1 MDTSSLVEG
10 ARLLLDDTHLPYL
23 WSDEELE
30 GFALHAYQDAI
41 VRTDGQL
48 TSDTVIIPVIAGTAE
63 YALDPLIA
71 HVMRAKLT
79 NMRRA
84 LVPDSLP
91 DMDARYPNWQIT
103 EGEPTRFIQDLNA
116 LKLTLYPIPKEDDT
130 LTITVRVL
138 PNKVAKMPYLPE
150 HLHYG
155 VVYLMAALA
164 YRKNDAD
171 AINVDRAMYF
181 NNLSEDYF
189 GQNKSAN
196 AQQFERSFVQKQIR
210 PRYFA

>member
-10 ARLLLDDTHLPYL
+10 SRLLLDDTQQPYL

-30 GFALHAYQDAI
+30 GFALQAYQDAI

-48 TSDTVIIPVIAGTAE
+48 TSEIVVIPVVADTAT
-63 YALDPLIA
+63 YLLDPLIV
-71 HVMRAKLT
+71 HVMRAKMA
-79 NMRRA
+79 NQVSA
-84 LVPDSLP
+84 LIPDSLA
-91 DMDARYPNWQIT
+91 DLDANFSNWQIT
-103 EGEPTRFIQDLNA
+103 KGNPTRFTQDLNKGT
-116 LKLTLYPIPKEDDT
+116 LRLYPIPKEDDT

-138 PNKVAKMPYLPE
+138 PAKVGKMLYLPE

-171 AINVDRAMYF
+171 TISVDRALYF
-181 NNLSEDYF
+181 SNLSEDYF